1 MLNER
6 ALIEAITAALAPRSG
21 RIARWIGDDAA
32 VVRARP
38 VVVVSTDTMVEQ
50 THFRLE
56 WTAPAAVGHRA
67 LAGAL
72 SDLAAM
78 GAESGEAYI
87 SLGVGGA
94 LDADG
99 ALELM
104 RGAERLAEQSA
115 TTIAGGDIVAS
126 PTPFVAVTVV
136 GWAEDEAALV
146 GRDGAQAGDLVAVTG
161 DGLGAAAAALAILE
175 GRAPRTSK
183 SAELIERYER
193 PTPRLEQGLAL
204 AAAGAHAMIDL
215 SDGLASDAKL
225 IGEASGVLLEIDL
238 ARVPLAPGVRE
249 AAAALAVAAPVFA
262 AGGGEDYEL
271 CVCFAPGE
279 RERAQRA
286 VPGLVWIGAVAP
298 GRGARF
304 SDAGGERVLSGYEHR
319 FQ

>member
-104 RGAERLAEQSA
+104 RGAARLAEQTA
-115 TTIAGGDIVAS
+115 TTIAGGDVVAS
-126 PTPFVAVTVV
+126 PGAFVAVTVV
-136 GWAEDEAALV
+136 GWSEDEDVLV
-146 GRDGAQAGDLVAVTG
+146 GRDGARQGDLVGVTG
-161 DGLGAAAAALAILE
+161 AGLGAGAAGLEILA
-175 GRAPRTSK
+175 GRAPSGAG
-183 SAELIERYER
+183 SAELIERYAQ
-193 PTPRLEQGLAL
+193 PSPRLREGLAL
-204 AAAGAHAMIDL
+204 AVLGAHAMIDL
-215 SDGLASDAKL
+215 SDGLASDAAL
-225 IGEASGVLLEIDL
+225 VGEASGALLDIDL
-238 ARVPLAPGVRE
+238 DALPLAPGVAE
-249 AAAALAVAAPVFA
+249 VAAALGLDPASFGAS
-262 AGGGEDYEL
+262 GGEDYEL
-271 CVCFAPGE
+271 CVCVAPAA
-279 RERAQRA
+279 RAAAQRA
-286 VPGLVWIGAVAP
+286 VPSLVWIGEVRE

-304 SDAGGERVLSGYEHR
+304 SDAQGERLLHGYEHKLP
-319 FQ
+319 